1 MTCCS
6 EYIYIVL
13 TGVMMVGSEEK
24 LWLLLDGVL
33 KKLLHG
39 KYWSTSADDWD
50 SDIKEAIEHIGE
62 AMKKIEKKIKKKT

>member
-1 MTCCS
+1 M
-6 EYIYIVL
+6 
-13 TGVMMVGSEEK
+13 GSEEK

-50 SDIKEAIEHIGE
+50 GDLKKAIEHIQAAIE
-62 AMKKIEKKIKKKT
+62 KIEKEMGKKI